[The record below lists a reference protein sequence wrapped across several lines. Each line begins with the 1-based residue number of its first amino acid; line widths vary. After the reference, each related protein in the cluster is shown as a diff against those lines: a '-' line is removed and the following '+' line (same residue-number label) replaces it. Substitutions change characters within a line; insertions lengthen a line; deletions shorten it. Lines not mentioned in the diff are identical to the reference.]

1 MRPGPFAPHERPR
14 KKYTARSYSRST
26 LRPPNRYSAS
36 PPRTAVT
43 IMSIESSSSGREG
56 FHDHRR
62 SLAASNAGGAQ
73 AETLPRA
80 PAGGGQVDRDARAG
94 CRERVADR
102 DGTAVHVG
110 LGAVEPQFL
119 LDGEVLRRKRLVH
132 LDEIELLE
140 LHPSLLERFAGRGR
154 RADAHVLGL
163 DPRHGPRHQP
173 AQGLQAVGPR
183 DRKST
188 RLNSSHSQIS
198 YAVFCLKKK

>member
-1 MRPGPFAPHERPR
+1 MSPGPFAPHERPR

-73 AETLPRA
+73 AETLPPA
-80 PAGGGQVDRDARAG
+80 PQGVQQVDGDARAG
-94 CRERVADR
+94 CSERVADR

-110 LGAVEPQFL
+110 LGAVEPHSLFAA
-119 LDGEVLRRKRLVH
+119 EVLRRNASVHFAASKLLGFLVA
-132 LDEIELLE
+132 LWNAL
-140 LHPSLLERFAGRGR
+140 AGRGPR
-154 RADAHVLGL
+154 PDARYLG
-163 DPRHGPRHQP
+163 
-173 AQGLQAVGPR
+173 
-183 DRKST
+183 S
-188 RLNSSHSQIS
+188 
-198 YAVFCLKKK
+198 

>member
-62 SLAASNAGGAQ
+62 PLAAPDASGAQ
-73 AETLPRA
+73 SEPQLA
-80 PAGGGQVDRDARAG
+80 PSQGVKQVDGDARAG
-94 CRERVADR
+94 RSERMADR
-102 DGTAVHVG
+102 DGAAVHVG
-110 LGAVEPQFL
+110 LGAVEPQLL
-119 LDGEVLRRKRLVH
+119 LDREVLRRKRLVH
-132 LDEIELLE
+132 LDQIELLE
-140 LHPSLLERFAGRGR
+140 LHPGFLQRLAGGGR

-163 DPRHGPRHQP
+163 DPLHGPRHEP
-173 AQGLQAVGPR
+173 ALQKARSEEHTSELQSQSNLVC
-183 DRKST
+183 
-188 RLNSSHSQIS
+188 RL
-198 YAVFCLKKK
+198 